1 MTREELKE
9 MLKESLSLRIVESG
23 NLGKTI
29 KVELLFDGEK
39 ITDDFF
45 VLED

>member
-9 MLKESLSLRIVESG
+9 ILKESLSIRIVESG

-29 KVELLFDGEK
+29 A
-39 ITDDFF
+39 DDFSS
-45 VLED
+45 LED